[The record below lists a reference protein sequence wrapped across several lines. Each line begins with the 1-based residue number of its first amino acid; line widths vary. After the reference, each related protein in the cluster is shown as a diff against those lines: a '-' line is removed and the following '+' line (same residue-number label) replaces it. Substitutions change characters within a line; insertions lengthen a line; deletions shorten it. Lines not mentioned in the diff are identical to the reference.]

1 MFDFKLTQLLIK
13 IHIFVLF
20 FLPLGAFSQTA
31 NSDLVSKET
40 NPTWIILA
48 LCFAV
53 FFSLILLLYIL
64 KLRKTQKNSLFTNY
78 ILKNGSSIIISAD
91 KNGNISYISENV
103 KEILGYKPSELLGN
117 GWWEKTIDEKTEIE
131 NEKEKIIQKFN
142 KEEISTRLIKT
153 QNGEYK
159 WIQWHDKKFSEQL
172 IVGIG
177 QDITALKALENENK
191 KNQDLALLRQSVI
204 NNINKLQYDNTKT
217 INEFIE
223 IILKEASS
231 AIEVDVFSLLE
242 YKNNRLKI
250 ISLYNTESNTF
261 NEGDELLE
269 AEYPAYFATLKSGRI
284 IKANDVFENEYT
296 KEFKTGYF
304 ETNQIKSLIDLPVFV
319 DGNLKFIISCETN
332 LTYKTWTDEDVRYL
346 KSISDIILITLEN
359 DKRKQAENLVIE
371 SENNFRQINET
382 IDSVFWLYD
391 QVENRVVYI
400 SPSCEKILGAKQE
413 LFYSTNDFWKYYILQ
428 EDKSEI
434 NLKHQELHTVGQYEV
449 EYRILKNQEI
459 RWIKEKSYAVQNIK
473 GKVVKNSGICTDI
486 TDEKKI
492 QEKIKQLSLVAE
504 KTTNA
509 VSISDADG
517 YVIWVNQGYL
527 DLFEI
532 ENHQIIGKKPRE
544 LFLKHDSSLAQ
555 KINQVNGSN
564 YKIELQVNTKKNN
577 VIWVEL
583 NNTVILNDIGE
594 VEQQV
599 EVITDITTHILN
611 EKKIESQSL
620 ILEEYAKDL
629 EYQNKLKEK
638 LLEAEDITDV
648 TYNALHFVNEQI
660 DDILHL
666 SMLFP
671 DYYEQIFSGLA
682 LEDDVFVNE
691 EFFVHELNCYAK
703 CKQGEIFIVENIESV
718 KEKSSSDIKY
728 LNAAMKSY
736 IVLPLMY
743 QKNFLGLLL
752 VSFRDTLKL
761 NYKQITYLKDACTV
775 ISVTINQLKL
785 KEALKLKNDD
795 ILSSINYAKNIQ
807 SSILPDIKNFSAF
820 FQNVALY
827 YRPKD
832 IVSGDFYWSKE
843 TKDYSYL
850 AIGDCT
856 GHGVPGAFL
865 TLLGLNLLE
874 QLVSI
879 EKRTSP
885 SEIISLLDTRL
896 FTILNQ
902 NTSDNVIKDG
912 MELGLCVYDKKNKK
926 MLFAGAGLGVLY
938 FQNGEEIHVRGQ
950 RTTIGE
956 IQHPDF
962 VFENSEVQIKGDEY
976 FFMSTDGYQDQLGGD
991 KYKRFSKNRL
1001 ISLLNEIKEKGAS
1014 EQELILGKTIDAYI
1028 GDNSQLDD
1036 YTVIGFKIINT

>member
-1 MFDFKLTQLLIK
+1 MLAK
-13 IHIFVLF
+13 IHIFILL
-20 FLPLGAFSQTA
+20 FLPFVAFSQAA
-31 NSDLVSKET
+31 NSNIGSNET
-40 NPTWIILA
+40 NLKWIFIAFGLA
-48 LCFAV
+48 VFLCFI
-53 FFSLILLLYIL
+53 LILYIL
-64 KLRKTQKNSLFTNY
+64 KLRKNQKDSTFTNY
-78 ILKNGSSIIISAD
+78 ILNNGNSIIISSN
-91 KNGNISYISENV
+91 KKGKITYISENV
-103 KEILGYKPSELLGN
+103 NEILGYKASELLGN
-117 GWWEKTIDEKTEIE
+117 GWWEKTIDDKTELE
-131 NEKEKIIQKFN
+131 NEKEKIIEKFN
-142 KEEISTRLIKT
+142 SEEITTRLIRTK
-153 QNGEYK
+153 NGKYK
-159 WIQWHDKKFSEQL
+159 WIQWHDKKFNEEL

-177 QDITALKALENENK
+177 QDITSLKELEFENK
-191 KNQDLALLRQSVI
+191 KQQELALLRQSTI
-204 NNINKLQYDNTKT
+204 NTINKLQYDNTKS
-217 INEFIE
+217 INEFIK
-223 IILKEASS
+223 IILKEASK
-231 AIEVDVFSLLE
+231 AIDVDVFSLLDYNE
-242 YKNNRLKI
+242 GKLKI
-250 ISLYNTESNTF
+250 LSLFNTGTNSF
-261 NEGDELLE
+261 NEGEELVE
-269 AEYPAYFATLKSGRI
+269 DDYPHYFETLKTGRI
-284 IKANDVFENEYT
+284 IKVENVLENEFT
-296 KEFKTGYF
+296 KEFNTGYF
-304 ETNQIKSLIDLPVFV
+304 EKNGIKSLIDLPIFIN
-319 DGNLKFIISCETN
+319 GQLKLVISCETIIN
-332 LTYKTWTDEDVRYL
+332 HKSWSDEDVRFL

-359 DKRKQAENLVIE
+359 EKRKQAEILVTE

-382 IDSVFWLYD
+382 IESVFWLYD

-413 LFYSTNDFWKYYILQ
+413 QFYKTNDYWKYYILE
-428 EDKSEI
+428 EDKEQI
-434 NLKHQELHTVGQYEV
+434 TTKHEDLHTKGQYEV
-449 EYRILKNQEI
+449 EYRILKEKEI

-486 TDEKKI
+486 TEEKRI

-509 VSISDADG
+509 VSISDANG
-517 YVIWVNQGYL
+517 IVMWVNQGYL

-532 ENHQIIGKKPRE
+532 DSNQIIGKKPRD
-544 LFLKHDSSLAQ
+544 LFLKNDSSLSQ
-555 KINQVNGSN
+555 KITQVNGTN

-583 NNTVILNDIGE
+583 NNTVIIDENGE

-638 LLEAEDITDV
+638 LLHAEDIADV

-660 DDILHL
+660 DNILHL

-682 LEDDVFVNE
+682 LENDAFVNE
-691 EFFVHELNCYAK
+691 EYFVHELNCYAK
-703 CKQGEIFIVENIESV
+703 CKEGEIYIVENIELV
-718 KEKSSSDIKY
+718 KDKSSSDIKY
-728 LNAAMKSY
+728 LNADMKSY

-743 QKNFLGLLL
+743 QKNFLGILL
-752 VSFRDTLKL
+752 VSFKETLKL

-785 KEALKLKNDD
+785 KDALKLKNDD
-795 ILSSINYAKNIQ
+795 ILSSIIYAKNIQ
-807 SSILPDIKNFSAF
+807 SSILPDIKNFSAN

-832 IVSGDFYWSKE
+832 IVSGDFYWSKD
-843 TKDYSYL
+843 TKDFSYL

-885 SEIISLLDTRL
+885 AEIISLLDSRL

-912 MELGLCVYDKKNKK
+912 MELGLCIYDKNNKK
-926 MLFAGAGLGVLY
+926 LLFAGAGLGILY

-976 FFMSTDGYQDQLGGD
+976 FFMATDGYQDQLGGE

-1001 ISLLNEIKEKGAS
+1001 IILLNEIKEKEAS
-1014 EQELILGKTIDAYI
+1014 VQESILGTTIDAYI
-1028 GDNSQLDD
+1028 GENSQLDD
-1036 YTVIGFKIINT
+1036 YTVIGFKIINS